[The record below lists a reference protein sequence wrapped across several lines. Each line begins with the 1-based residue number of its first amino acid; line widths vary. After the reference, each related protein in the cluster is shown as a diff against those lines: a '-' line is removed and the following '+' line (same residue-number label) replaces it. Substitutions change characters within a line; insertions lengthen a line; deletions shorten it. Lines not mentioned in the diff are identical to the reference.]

1 MNVLILASGSPY
13 RAAQLRQL
21 GLAFEVVRPEVD
33 EVERHGD
40 HGDGI
45 RLAVELA
52 EAKARAVLER
62 RPGAVIIAGDQT
74 VQIAGEREFLSKP
87 GNRAKSIAQ
96 LAHLSGQSHVLAS
109 AVCVAGPAGMES
121 GWEAILLQMRELS
134 PAEIERYVDADE
146 PFDCVGSYKFES
158 RGVTLF
164 SRLSAGDPTAI
175 VGLPLLETCRLLR
188 RQGIELP

>member
-1 MNVLILASGSPY
+1 VLILASGSPY

-21 GLAFEVVRPEVD
+21 GLEFEMVRPEVD
-33 EVERHGD
+33 ELALHGD

-52 EAKARAVLER
+52 EAKALAVLAK
-62 RPGAVIIAGDQT
+62 RPGAVVVAGDQT
-74 VQIAGEREFLSKP
+74 VQIAGESEFLTKP
-87 GNRAKSIAQ
+87 GDRAGAIAQ
-96 LAHLSGQSHVLAS
+96 LTRLAGRSHVLAS

-121 GWEAILLQMRELS
+121 GWEAILLEMRELS
-134 PAEIERYVDADE
+134 AVEIERYVDADK

-158 RGVTLF
+158 RGATLF
-164 SRLSAGDPTAI
+164 ARLSAGDPTAI
-175 VGLPLLETCRLLR
+175 VGLPLVETCRLLR